1 MFGMASGVAGDV
13 FEVSHL
19 SPETVRAALAEHPA
33 PCLSLGMPT
42 HRTVPDNRVDR
53 PTYRHLVEALQ
64 AALLLTVSR
73 AETARL
79 LAPLRRLADN
89 VRFWE
94 HTRDGLVVLAAGGT
108 ARVFVLPVPV
118 KPLAVVT
125 SRFHTL
131 PLIRLVAA
139 SDRYNLLLLTSREA
153 HVYEGCLMEGTA
165 DALDPV
171 PLHGPDEPPG
181 LDRREVVDAEIHQP
195 HRVFR
200 GMGPAGLGSGSVVHG
215 GTGSKQDDIDADTEI
230 FFRHVD
236 DVVRERVSR
245 RSGLPLVLVALPRLA
260 AVFRGVSRNHRVL
273 DEFVPHDAHLLP
285 PDQLSALAKPVFE
298 RARER
303 YIEHALRQFSVA
315 RDRGLAAGDLSDIA
329 RAAVAGKVSLLFL
342 EKDRFEP
349 GRFDRPTGA
358 IEPDGEVPAD
368 LSRSGDEPAMRTEDM
383 LGVLAETVLLHG
395 GDILA
400 LDRIRM
406 PTESGAAALY
416 RYA

>member
-1 MFGMASGVAGDV
+1 MTSGVADEL

-19 SPETVRAALAEHPA
+19 SPQTVRAVLAEHPA

-53 PTYRHLVEALQ
+53 PTYRHLVEALE
-64 AALLLTVSR
+64 AALLLTSSR
-73 AETARL
+73 AEAARL
-79 LAPLRRLADN
+79 LAPLRVLADT
-89 VRFWE
+89 VRFWD
-94 HTRDGLVVLAAGGT
+94 HTHEGLVVLAAGGT

-118 KPLAVVT
+118 KPLAVVA

-153 HVYEGCLMEGTA
+153 HVYEGCLMEGAT

-181 LDRREVVDAEIHQP
+181 LDRREVVDAEIYQP

-200 GMGPAGLGSGSVVHG
+200 GMGPAGLASGSVVHG
-215 GTGSKQDDIDADTEI
+215 GTGSKRDDIEADTEI

-245 RSGLPLVLVALPRLA
+245 RSGLPLVLVALPQLA
-260 AVFRGVSRNHRVL
+260 AVFRGVSKNRHLL
-273 DEFVPHDAHLLP
+273 DEIVPHDAHLLP
-285 PDQLSALAKPVFE
+285 PDHLSALVKPVI
-298 RARER
+298 ARIREQR
-303 YIEHALRQFSVA
+303 IEHALRQFSVA

-329 RAAVAGKVSLLFL
+329 RAAMAGKVSLLL
-342 EKDRFEP
+342 VEKDRFEP
-349 GRFDRPTGA
+349 GRFDRETGA
-358 IEPDGEVPAD
+358 IEPDGEMPAD
-368 LSRSGDEPAMRTEDM
+368 LSRSGDEPAIRTEDL

-406 PTESGAAALY
+406 PTESGVAALY

>member
-1 MFGMASGVAGDV
+1 MASGFECEL

-19 SPETVRAALAEHPA
+19 SSDTVREVLAARPA

-53 PTYRHLVEALQ
+53 PTYRHLVEALE

-79 LAPLRRLADN
+79 LAPLRMLADT
-89 VRFWE
+89 VRFWD

-118 KPLAVVT
+118 KPLAMVA
-125 SRFHTL
+125 SRFHAL

-139 SDRYNLLLLTSREA
+139 RDRYNLLLLTSREA
-153 HVYEGCLMEGTA
+153 HVYEGCLMEGA
-165 DALDPV
+165 VDALDPV
-171 PLHGPDEPPG
+171 PLHGPDEPAG
-181 LDRREVVDAEIHQP
+181 LDRGEVVDAETHQP

-200 GMGPAGLGSGSVVHG
+200 GMGPAGLASGSVVHG
-215 GTGSKQDDIDADTEI
+215 GAGSKQDDIDADTEI

-236 DVVRERVSR
+236 DIVNERVSR

-260 AVFRGVSRNHRVL
+260 AAFRAVSQNRHLL
-273 DEFVPHDAHLLP
+273 DETVPHDAHLLP
-285 PDQLSALAKPVFE
+285 PDHLSALVKPVIA
-298 RARER
+298 RAREQR
-303 YIEHALRQFSVA
+303 IEHALRQFAAA

-329 RAAVAGKVSLLFL
+329 RAAVAGKVSLLL
-342 EKDRFEP
+342 VEKDRFEP
-349 GRFDRPTGA
+349 GRFDRATGA
-358 IEPDGEVPAD
+358 IEPDGKVPAD
-368 LSRSGDEPAMRTEDM
+368 LSRSGDEPAMRTEDL
-383 LGVLAETVLLHG
+383 LGVLAETVLRHG